1 MKTLKFRRV
10 CTDILQTLRDDRSQP
25 ILLFSTILSITITE
39 ENKIFHDEVKF
50 EQYLFT
56 NLAPQKV
63 LQEKFISKEVNYRHE
78 NTGKT

>member
-10 CTDILQTLRDDRSQP
+10 CTDILQTLRDHRSQL
-25 ILLFSTILSITITE
+25 ILRYPTIISITIKG
-39 ENKIFHDEVKF
+39 ENKIFHDDVKF

-56 NLAPQKV
+56 NPAPQKV
-63 LQEKFISKEVNYRHE
+63 LQGKFIPKEVNYRHE